1 MISKTSLLDIVSGK
15 RTGPV
20 AAATRM
26 VLWAITPA
34 YRLAVGLRNRK
45 FTRHTGAVTRVDV
58 PVISIGNLT
67 TGGTGKSP
75 MVIWV
80 SKRLRELG
88 LRVAIISRGY
98 GGQRD
103 ASGTRPNDEALEM
116 QQRLPDVPQLQDPDR
131 IKSAN
136 IAIEELETQCLVMD
150 DGFQHRRLHR
160 DLDVVLIDATN
171 PFGYGYLL
179 PRGLLREPV
188 GSLARADVVVIT
200 RCQQVDQSSID
211 AILKVITRATAGD
224 NQPVICQTHTVAKR
238 WLQFDGQ
245 STEASDFGTV
255 PVVACC
261 AIGNPDSFIKTAKLS
276 GANVV
281 EQKFFPDHH
290 AFTRGDIE
298 SVVQLAHEKGAQRI
312 ICTHK
317 DLVKIAVNQMDGM
330 PFFALQIDLEFTHGE
345 EALVDRLRTV
355 AFHSANE
362 A

>member
-1 MISKTSLLDIVSGK
+1 MISKTSLLDTISGK
-15 RTGPV
+15 KTGPI

-26 VLWAITPA
+26 ALWAITPA
-34 YRLAVGLRNRK
+34 YRLAIAIRNRK
-45 FTRHTGAVTRVDV
+45 FTRDTSTVTRVDV

-80 SKRLRELG
+80 SQRLRELG

-98 GGQRD
+98 G
-103 ASGTRPNDEALEM
+103 ASGTGPNDEALEM

-131 IKSAN
+131 IKSAT

-160 DLDVVLIDATN
+160 DLDVVLVDATN

-179 PRGLLREPV
+179 PRGLLREPID
-188 GSLARADVVVIT
+188 SLARADVVVIT
-200 RCQQVDQSSID
+200 RCQQVNQPAID
-211 AILKVITRATAGD
+211 AILKVIAKATSGN
-224 NQPVICQTHTVAKR
+224 NQPPVICQTQTVANR

-245 STEASDFGTV
+245 SMEVDEFGTV
-255 PVVACC
+255 PVFACC
-261 AIGNPDSFIKTAKLS
+261 AIGNPDSFVKTATLS
-276 GANVV
+276 GANIVG
-281 EQKFFPDHH
+281 QKFFPDHH
-290 AFTRGDIE
+290 SFTRADIQ
-298 SVVQLAHEKGAQRI
+298 SVVQLAQEKGAHRI

-317 DLVKIAVNQMDGM
+317 DLVKIAINQLDGI

-345 EALVDRLRTV
+345 EAMNERLRLV
-355 AFHSANE
+355 ANQADG
-362 A
+362 

>member
-1 MISKTSLLDIVSGK
+1 MISKTSLLDTISGK
-15 RTGPV
+15 KTGPV
-20 AAATRM
+20 AAVTRT

-34 YRLAVGLRNRK
+34 YRWAIAVRNRK
-45 FTRHTGAVTRVDV
+45 FSRDTSAVTRVDV
-58 PVISIGNLT
+58 PVVSIGNLT

-80 SKRLRELG
+80 SQRLREFG

-136 IAIEELETQCLVMD
+136 IAIEELESQCLVMD

-160 DLDVVLIDATN
+160 DLDVVLVDATN

-179 PRGLLREPV
+179 PRGLLREPI

-200 RCQQVDQSSID
+200 RCQQVNQPSID
-211 AILKVITRATAGD
+211 AILKVIAQATAGD
-224 NQPVICQTHTVAKR
+224 RLPPVICQTQTVAKQ

-245 STEASDFGTV
+245 SMEVSDFGTV

-261 AIGNPDSFIKTAKLS
+261 AIGNPDSFIKTAMQF

-281 EQKFFPDHH
+281 GQKFFPDHH

-298 SVVQLAHEKGAQRI
+298 SVVQLAREKGAHKI

-317 DLVKIAVNQMDGM
+317 DLVKIAVNQFDGM

-345 EALVDRLRTV
+345 QALIGKLRELMEGDE
-355 AFHSANE
+355 N
-362 A
+362 

>member
-1 MISKTSLLDIVSGK
+1 MISKTSLLDIISGQK
-15 RTGPV
+15 TGT
-20 AAATRM
+20 AAAVTRM
-26 VLWAITPA
+26 VLWALTPA
-34 YRLAVGLRNRK
+34 YRLAVALRNRK
-45 FTRHTGAVTRVDV
+45 FTRDTSAVIRVDV

-75 MVIWV
+75 MVIWF
-80 SKRLRELG
+80 SQRLRELG

-103 ASGTRPNDEALEM
+103 GSVTRPNDEALEM
-116 QQRLPDVPQLQDPDR
+116 QQRLPDVPQLQNPNR

-179 PRGLLREPV
+179 PRGLLREPM

-200 RCQQVDQSSID
+200 RCRQVSQTAID
-211 AILKVITRATAGD
+211 AILKVISQATTD
-224 NQPVICQTHTVAKR
+224 KHPPPVICQTQTVAKR

-245 STEASDFGTV
+245 SMEVGDFGTD

-261 AIGNPDSFIKTAKLS
+261 AIGNPESFIKTARAS

-281 EQKFFPDHH
+281 GQKFFSDHH
-290 AFTRGDIE
+290 TFSRSDIE
-298 SVVQLAHEKGAQRI
+298 SVVQLAREKGADRI

-317 DLVKIAVNQMDGM
+317 DLVKIAINNFDGI
-330 PFFALQIDLEFTHGE
+330 PFFALQIDLEFVHGE
-345 EALVDRLRTV
+345 DAINEQLNLVV
-355 AFHSANE
+355 ADVES
-362 A
+362 

>member
-1 MISKTSLLDIVSGK
+1 MISKTSLLDTISGK
-15 RTGPV
+15 KTDPV

-26 VLWAITPA
+26 ALWAITPA
-34 YRLAVGLRNRK
+34 YRLAIAIRNRR
-45 FTRHTGAVTRVDV
+45 FTRDTSAVTRVDV

-80 SKRLRELG
+80 SQRLRELR

-98 GGQRD
+98 GGQRT
-103 ASGTRPNDEALEM
+103 ASGTGPNDEALEM

-131 IKSAN
+131 IKSAT
-136 IAIEELETQCLVMD
+136 IAIDELETQCLVMD

-179 PRGLLREPV
+179 PRGLLREPI

-200 RCQQVDQSSID
+200 RCQQVDQPAID
-211 AILKVITRATAGD
+211 AIMKVIAEATSD
-224 NQPVICQTHTVAKR
+224 NHSPPVICQTQTVANR
-238 WLQFDGQ
+238 WLQYDGQ
-245 STEASDFGTV
+245 SMEVDEFGTV
-255 PVVACC
+255 AVFVCC
-261 AIGNPDSFIKTAKLS
+261 AIGNPDSFVKTAARA
-276 GANVV
+276 GANIVG
-281 EQKFFPDHH
+281 QKFFPDHH
-290 AFTRGDIE
+290 SFTRADIQN
-298 SVVQLAHEKGAQRI
+298 VVQLAQEKGAHRI

-317 DLVKIAVNQMDGM
+317 DLVKIAINQFGGM

-345 EALVDRLRTV
+345 EAMTERLRRVV
-355 AFHSANE
+355 A
-362 A
+362 

>member
-1 MISKTSLLDIVSGK
+1 MISKTSLLDIVSGEK
-15 RTGPV
+15 TGL
-20 AAATRM
+20 AAAVTRM
-26 VLWAITPA
+26 VLWALTPA
-34 YRLAVGLRNRK
+34 YRIAVAIRNRK
-45 FTRHTGAVTRVDV
+45 YTRDTSAVTRVDV

-80 SKRLRELG
+80 CRRLRAFG

-98 GGQRD
+98 GGQRSGD
-103 ASGTRPNDEALEM
+103 AARPNDEALEM

-131 IKSAN
+131 IKSAY
-136 IAIEELETQCLVMD
+136 IAIEELESQCLIMD

-171 PFGYGYLL
+171 PFGYGHLL
-179 PRGLLREPV
+179 PRGLLREPI
-188 GSLARADVVVIT
+188 GSLSRAHVVVIT
-200 RCQQVDQSSID
+200 RCQQVDQVAIDSILD
-211 AILKVITRATAGD
+211 VISQATAE
-224 NQPVICQTHTVAKR
+224 NHPQPVVCQTHTVPKC

-245 STEASDFGTV
+245 SMEISEFGAV

-261 AIGNPDSFIKTAKLS
+261 AIGNPESFIKTATLA

-281 EQKFFPDHH
+281 GQKFFSDHH
-290 AFTRGDIE
+290 TFTRSDIQ
-298 SVVQLAHEKGAQRI
+298 SVVQLAREKGANRI

-317 DLVKIAVNQMDGM
+317 DLVKIATNQLEGI

-345 EALVDRLRTV
+345 EAFKERLGLVT
-355 AFHSANE
+355 ANVQH
-362 A
+362 

>member
-1 MISKTSLLDIVSGK
+1 MISRTSLLDTISGK
-15 RTGPV
+15 NTGPMAV
-20 AAATRM
+20 ATRM
-26 VLWAITPA
+26 VLWLITPA

-45 FTRHTGAVTRVDV
+45 FTRHTSAVTRVDV
-58 PVISIGNLT
+58 PVVSIGNLT

-75 MVIWV
+75 MVIWL
-80 SKRLRELG
+80 SQRLRELG

-131 IKSAN
+131 IKSAT

-179 PRGLLREPV
+179 PRGLLREPI
-188 GSLARADVVVIT
+188 GALARADVVVIT
-200 RCQQVDQSSID
+200 RCQQVDQSAID
-211 AILKVITRATAGD
+211 AILKVIAQATAGD
-224 NQPVICQTHTVAKR
+224 HQSTVICQTQTVAKR

-245 STEASDFGTV
+245 SMEVNDFGAV
-255 PVVACC
+255 PVMACC
-261 AIGNPDSFIKTAKLS
+261 AIGNPDSFVKTAKLS

-281 EQKFFPDHH
+281 GQKFFPDHH
-290 AFTRGDIE
+290 AFTRDDIE
-298 SVVQLAHEKGAQRI
+298 SVVRLAREKGADRI

-317 DLVKIAVNQMDGM
+317 DLVKIAINQFDGM
-330 PFFALQIDLEFTHGE
+330 PFFALQIDLKFTHGE
-345 EALVDRLRTV
+345 KMLIGKLRELIKT
-355 AFHSANE
+355 
-362 A
+362 

>member
-1 MISKTSLLDIVSGK
+1 MISRTSLLDTISGK
-15 RTGPV
+15 KTGFL

-26 VLWAITPA
+26 VLWALTPA
-34 YRLAVGLRNRK
+34 YRLAVGLKNRR
-45 FTRHTGAVTRVDV
+45 FTGDTSAVARVDV
-58 PVISIGNLT
+58 PVISVGNLT

-75 MVIWV
+75 MVIWICR
-80 SKRLRELG
+80 RLRELG
-88 LRVAIISRGY
+88 LRIAIISRGY

-131 IKSAN
+131 IKSAS

-179 PRGLLREPV
+179 PRGLLREPI

-200 RCQQVDQSSID
+200 RCQQVNQPDID
-211 AILKVITRATAGD
+211 TILKMIAKATAND
-224 NQPVICQTHTVAKR
+224 HVPPVICQTQTVAKR

-245 STEASDFGTV
+245 SMELDDFGTD

-261 AIGNPDSFIKTAKLS
+261 AIGNPDSFIATS
-276 GANVV
+276 TRCGANIVG
-281 EQKFFPDHH
+281 QKFFPDHH
-290 AFTRGDIE
+290 SFTRADIQ
-298 SVVQLAHEKGAQRI
+298 SVVQLAREKGAERI

-317 DLVKIAVNQMDGM
+317 DLVKIASNQMDGV
-330 PFFALQIDLEFTHGE
+330 PFFALQIDLEVMHGE
-345 EALVDRLRTV
+345 KALIAKLREVTKQ
-355 AFHSANE
+355 
-362 A
+362 

>member
-1 MISKTSLLDIVSGK
+1 MISKTSLLDTISGK
-15 RTGPV
+15 RTDPLAV
-20 AAATRM
+20 ATRLA
-26 VLWAITPA
+26 LWTVTPA
-34 YRLAVGLRNRK
+34 YRLAVAIRNRK
-45 FTRHTGAVTRVDV
+45 FTRDTSAVTRVDV
-58 PVISIGNLT
+58 PVVSIGNLT

-80 SKRLRELG
+80 SQRLRELG

-98 GGQRD
+98 GGQRN

-131 IKSAN
+131 IKSAI

-160 DLDVVLIDATN
+160 DLDVVLVDATN

-179 PRGLLREPV
+179 PRGLLREPI
-188 GSLARADVVVIT
+188 GSLARADVVVVT
-200 RCQQVDQSSID
+200 RCQQVNQSVID
-211 AILKVITRATAGD
+211 DILKVIARATDGD
-224 NQPVICQTHTVAKR
+224 HQSPVICQTQTVAKR

-245 STEASDFGTV
+245 SMDVSDFGTD
-255 PVVACC
+255 PVFACC
-261 AIGNPDSFIKTAKLS
+261 AIGNPDSFIKTAQLS

-281 EQKFFPDHH
+281 GQKFFPDHH
-290 AFTRGDIE
+290 VFARDDIE
-298 SVVQLAHEKGAQRI
+298 NVVQLAREKGALRI

-317 DLVKIAVNQMDGM
+317 DLVKIAINQMDSM

-345 EALVDRLRTV
+345 KALIDKLRDLVEA
-355 AFHSANE
+355 
-362 A
+362 